1 MSDYLPSD
9 HDKEASEQREQTTQE
24 IGCELDALFAR
35 HEAYTTVDEDGTKR
49 VSLSV
54 RLSSGSVVPAHVAS
68 TTGKDGKRTVF
79 MWLKPD
85 EALGTEMYKYTDGE
99 GLEPKLEPYKF
110 DKNTGEVVPR
120 LAGEVYNPNE
130 DREVAF
136 WGGLWVRNL
145 RESPPI
151 DPNQPPRRKLL
162 HRFLG
167 KAGTK

>member
-1 MSDYLPSD
+1 MSDYLSSGRD
-9 HDKEASEQREQTTQE
+9 EEASERQQTTQE
-24 IGCELDALFAR
+24 IGCELDALFDR
-35 HEAYTTVDEDGTKR
+35 HAGYTTVGEDGTKR

-54 RLSSGSVVPAHVAS
+54 RLGSGSVVPAHVTS
-68 TTGKDGKRTVF
+68 TTGEGGKRTVY
-79 MWLKPD
+79 MWLEPGK
-85 EALGTEMYKYTDGE
+85 ALSAEMYKYTDGE

-120 LAGEVYNPNE
+120 LAGEVYDPNE

-145 RESPPI
+145 RESLPI

-162 HRFLG
+162 HRLLG